1 MRAIQHDRILNLPHL
16 GLVLMPGV
24 ETPVTAA
31 QAEELAAHGVT
42 LLPDEPKSTPA
53 PTPIPFR
60 MPPTP
65 ALDEEHNR

>member
-31 QAEELAAHGVT
+31 QAEVLEAQGVT
-42 LLPDEPKSTPA
+42 LLPDEPQTDL
-53 PTPIPFR
+53 PTPIPFHL
-60 MPPTP
+60 PPDR
-65 ALDEEHNR
+65 AHDEEHDR